1 MYFAQMSPCRKACIV
16 GMSLCLLV
24 IVIASFSCL
33 LLERDENADALTEA
47 RRILPGYSIVFDG
60 HTNEIQRY
68 GSLRSFSRQHEMMD
82 YLSIFAPYVE
92 QYNHPTNHPIMIFET
107 EDRVII
113 ELPSRFKFP
122 PYNWTIYW
130 GSSYYF
136 RIEIDKKTKQIVK
149 ALQG

>member
-1 MYFAQMSPCRKACIV
+1 
-16 GMSLCLLV
+16 
-24 IVIASFSCL
+24 
-33 LLERDENADALTEA
+33 
-47 RRILPGYSIVFDG
+47 
-60 HTNEIQRY
+60 
-68 GSLRSFSRQHEMMD
+68 
-82 YLSIFAPYVE
+82 
-92 QYNHPTNHPIMIFET
+92 MIFET

>member
-1 MYFAQMSPCRKACIV
+1 MPHTPTKICLKACVV
-16 GMSLCLLV
+16 GLSLCILA
-24 IVIASFSCL
+24 ITMIAFL
-33 LLERDENADALTEA
+33 LLGNTGNTEAQKEA

-92 QYNHPTNHPIMIFET
+92 QYNHPTNHPIMIDET

-113 ELPSRFKFP
+113 ELPSRVRFP
-122 PYNWTIYW
+122 PYNYKIYW
-130 GSSYYF
+130 GSTYRL
-136 RIEIDKKTKQIVK
+136 RIEIDKKTRQIVK

>member
-1 MYFAQMSPCRKACIV
+1 MTMIMPIKKRKALLI
-16 GMSLCLLV
+16 SLLCLMA
-24 IVIASFSCL
+24 IATVAVLILCKTSNGG
-33 LLERDENADALTEA
+33 DMKEA

>member
-1 MYFAQMSPCRKACIV
+1 MPHTPTKICLKACVV
-16 GMSLCLLV
+16 GLSLCILA
-24 IVIASFSCL
+24 ITMIAFL
-33 LLERDENADALTEA
+33 LLGNTGNTEAQKEA

-130 GSSYYF
+130 GSSFYF